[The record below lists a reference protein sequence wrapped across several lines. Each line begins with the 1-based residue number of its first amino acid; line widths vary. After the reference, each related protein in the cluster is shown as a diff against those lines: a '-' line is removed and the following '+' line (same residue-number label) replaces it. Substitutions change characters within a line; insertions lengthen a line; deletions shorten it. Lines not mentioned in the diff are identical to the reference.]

1 MCLPL
6 VHAWPTVAFAPN
18 RLRGMQTIL
27 KRPNPSPEIC
37 RPIAIGLTDIAASV
51 HPIGQVV
58 SLRRQRQ
65 ALRRSIA
72 LQTARTGS
80 DLRLQTRFCLS
91 GAGDGMSRTTI
102 PVSRMTILVSRMTIL
117 VSRMTMLVSHLGHR
131 LSRLGH
137 PLLDSR
143 RRLSVLR
150 RMGVW
155 TVTQLFRGLFGAIAF
170 RFRVARDETLGR
182 GRLPHKLG
190 APNADAVRRLAPAV
204 TQYRCHFEYRCQECV
219 QYGHEQLRILVA
231 SKVRFPAAG
240 FRTVG
245 RKWLP

>member
-91 GAGDGMSRTTI
+91 GAGDGMSR
-102 PVSRMTILVSRMTIL
+102 MTILVSRMTIL

-150 RMGVW
+150 RMG
-155 TVTQLFRGLFGAIAF
+155 GLDCNPTISRTFW
-170 RFRVARDETLGR
+170 RNC
-182 GRLPHKLG
+182 LPLS
-190 APNADAVRRLAPAV
+190 
-204 TQYRCHFEYRCQECV
+204 RCSR
-219 QYGHEQLRILVA
+219 
-231 SKVRFPAAG
+231 
-240 FRTVG
+240 
-245 RKWLP
+245 